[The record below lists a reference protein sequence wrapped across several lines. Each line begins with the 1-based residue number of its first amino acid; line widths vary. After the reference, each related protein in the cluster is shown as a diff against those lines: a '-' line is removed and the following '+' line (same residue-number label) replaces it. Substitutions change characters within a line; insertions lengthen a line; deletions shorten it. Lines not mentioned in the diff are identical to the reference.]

1 MEKKSSPRIPDS
13 KWVYF
18 VYNWGSPIGVFTNAI
33 QAAALYKMYSDKWGN
48 PLPEGALTVV
58 RYRPAVDFYKFK
70 SEDISESIKKVVSQ
84 W

>member
-1 MEKKSSPRIPDS
+1 MKKSTYTRIPDS

-33 QAAALYKMYSDKWGN
+33 QAAALYMMYSDKWGN
-48 PLPEGALTVV
+48 PLPEGALAVI
-58 RYRPAVDFYKFK
+58 RYRKFR
-70 SEDISESIKKVVSQ
+70 SEDITESIKKVVSQ